1 MQEKTAPAT
10 LRLFAAN
17 FELDTRTELC
27 FDIIV
32 IRTYIPL
39 KIPNQTT
46 SLTHQPLLVEQVFF
60 GESVLMNPVQDDAYD
75 HWHEASLRVRYAETD
90 KMGVVYHA
98 NYLIWFEIGRTEY
111 CRARGFSYRDM
122 EESENAFLVVAES
135 YCRYKAPAYY
145 DDVLIV
151 RTHITELRRR
161 SLRFGY
167 EIIRESDG
175 VVIAE
180 GETGHVVTDGNA
192 RVRSMPAS
200 FAELLLAP
208 PLEVDEA
215 GQRVPEMSPE

>member
-1 MQEKTAPAT
+1 MNST
-10 LRLFAAN
+10 
-17 FELDTRTELC
+17 DT
-27 FDIIV
+27 
-32 IRTYIPL
+32 
-39 KIPNQTT
+39 
-46 SLTHQPLLVEQVFF
+46 EQ
-60 GESVLMNPVQDDAYD
+60 LD

-98 NYLIWFEIGRTEY
+98 NYLVWFEIGRTEY

-167 EIIRESDG
+167 EIIRDSDG

-180 GETGHVVTDGNA
+180 GETGHVVTDGNG
-192 RVRSMPAS
+192 RVRSMPTA
-200 FAELLLAP
+200 FAEMLLAP
-208 PLEVDEA
+208 PIEAEILEGEP
-215 GQRVPEMSPE
+215 VPEIAPE

>member
-1 MQEKTAPAT
+1 M
-10 LRLFAAN
+10 
-17 FELDTRTELC
+17 
-27 FDIIV
+27 
-32 IRTYIPL
+32 
-39 KIPNQTT
+39 T
-46 SLTHQPLLVEQVFF
+46 SET
-60 GESVLMNPVQDDAYD
+60 DALE

-122 EESENAFLVVAES
+122 EESENAFLVVAEC

-167 EIIRESDG
+167 EIIRDSDG

-180 GETGHVVTDGNA
+180 GETGHVVTDANN
-192 RVRSMPAS
+192 RVISMPES
-200 FAELLLAP
+200 YRLALSSP
-208 PLEVDEA
+208 PLA
-215 GQRVPEMSPE
+215 TA